1 MIVQRALLEKGW
13 GMSVQFLSEFM
24 RFATQATRADRG
36 MVIDMNRNV
45 VDKLNMDNASLQNK
59 RFVELLQVA
68 LDEAEESGD
77 LVTANNLIHPE
88 NAPETNTHLH
98 QLRLIFVMPFPAMG
112 YVYID
117 QHVRNGIIKQDLVER
132 IINLGRVCIEEGKL
146 DLTAGELAELFT
158 N

>member
-1 MIVQRALLEKGW
+1 
-13 GMSVQFLSEFM
+13 MSVQFLSEFM

-59 RFVELLQVA
+59 RFAELLQVA

-98 QLRLIFVMPFPAMG
+98 QLRLIFV
-112 YVYID
+112 
-117 QHVRNGIIKQDLVER
+117 
-132 IINLGRVCIEEGKL
+132 
-146 DLTAGELAELFT
+146 
-158 N
+158 